1 MATKVLFDINVL
13 LDVFLTREN
22 FFKDSFA
29 VLNLARAGKIEGW
42 ICADSFSTLYY
53 LLRKESGDS
62 QARTAIRKLMN
73 MLSVVPVRESSVST
87 ACKSSLPDFEDSIQ
101 IACASDLDIDYIL
114 TRDIRDYASS
124 PVPGIAPSSF
134 VKEWKPG
141 GLFEKR
147 KQVPFVDL
155 KAQFHQIYNDID
167 NHISDVIHNTAFIRG
182 RYVQE
187 FEKNFAAFCGA
198 KHCIGVGNGTDALFI
213 ALKSLGLGSGDEV
226 IVPANT
232 FVATSEAVSMT
243 GARVVFVDC
252 DPDTYNIDVNLIE
265 SKITSRTK
273 AIIPVHLYGQPANM
287 PVICEIAKKHGLKI
301 VQDCAQAHGATFND
315 RPFAYFGDVL
325 CFSFYPGKN
334 LGAYGD
340 AGAVV
345 TNDDNTAEKALMIAN
360 HGRIGKYNHEFE
372 GVNSRMDGIQGA
384 VLNVKLKYIEQWNE
398 NRRRNADLY
407 SHFLKDIENIS
418 LPCTL
423 PNVKHVYHLYVIR
436 SKQRDALQ
444 NFLKENG
451 ISTGIHYPIALPNL
465 NAYQYLGHKPGDFPV
480 ASRYQEEILSLPMY
494 PELSKEMVEY
504 VAKKIK
510 DFK

>member
-1 MATKVLFDINVL
+1 MAIKVLFDINIL
-13 LDVFLTREN
+13 LDVFLVREP
-22 FFKDSFA
+22 FYMDSSA
-29 VLNLARAGKIEGW
+29 VLNYCEKGKLEGW
-42 ICADSFSTLYY
+42 ISADTFSTVHYFL
-53 LLRKESGDS
+53 KKGMGEAKSGD
-62 QARTAIRKLMN
+62 TILEIIRS
-73 MLSVVPVRESSVST
+73 LSVVPVREKTVVT
-87 ACKSSLPDFEDSIQ
+87 ACEMSLPDFEDNLKV
-101 IACASDLDIDYIL
+101 ACAKELRIDYIM
-114 TRDIRDYASS
+114 TRDADYTGSQIPAMT
-124 PVPGIAPSSF
+124 PSAF
-134 VKEWKPG
+134 LKEWKSG
-141 GLFEKR
+141 NLGAKDV
-147 KQVPFVDL
+147 QTPFVDL

-187 FEKNFAAFCGA
+187 FEKNFAKFCEA
-198 KHCIGVGNGTDALFI
+198 KHCLGVGNGTDAVFI
-213 ALKSLGLGSGDEV
+213 ALKALEIGSGDEV

-232 FVATSEAVSMT
+232 FIATSEAVSMT
-243 GARVVFVDC
+243 GAKVVFADC

-287 PVICEIAKKHGLKI
+287 PVICEIAKQYGLKI
-301 VQDCAQAHGATFND
+301 VQDCAQAHGATFD
-315 RPFAYFGDVL
+315 DKPFAYFGDVL

-345 TNDDNTAEKALMIAN
+345 TNDDNIAEKALMIAN

-384 VLNVKLKYIEQWNE
+384 VLNVKLKYLEQWNE

-418 LPCTL
+418 LPCIL

-451 ISTGIHYPIALPNL
+451 ISSGIHYPIALPNL
-465 NAYQYLGHKPGDFPV
+465 KAYQYLGHKLDDFPV
-480 ASRYQEEILSLPMY
+480 ASQYQQEILSLPMY
-494 PELSKEMVEY
+494 PELSEDMIEY
-504 VAKKIK
+504 VVQKIRN
-510 DFK
+510 FL